1 MMPFNNNDEGIGA
14 SSWVNENASGTPLEI
29 LVKTNYE
36 LILSLHKQLA
46 KTEQN
51 INRKI
56 VSLFHVENSGLKAFL
71 KPEVYRKM
79 KKW

>member
-29 LVKTNYE
+29 LVKTNNE

-46 KTEQN
+46 KTEQE

-56 VSLFHVENSGLKAFL
+56 VSLRVNNSGLKAFL

-79 KKW
+79 KK

>member
-1 MMPFNNNDEGIGA
+1 MMQFNNNDEGIGA
-14 SSWVNENASGTPLEI
+14 SSWVNANASGTPLEI
-29 LVKTNYE
+29 LVKTNNE

-46 KTEQN
+46 KTEQE

-56 VSLFHVENSGLKAFL
+56 VSLRVNNSGLKAFL

-79 KKW
+79 KK